1 MKSRYRRIGSV
12 AKLAGISVR
21 TLRYYEQRG
30 LLTPA
35 ARSSKGY
42 RLYAEEDLLRLQQ
55 VLIHRRLGLSLE
67 RIVEVL
73 ASPSLDYRTLLE
85 QQCVRLT
92 GEMDRLATMK
102 RAIEATLASMA
113 RKGGGFVMT
122 EETFAG
128 MGAEEAVE
136 AERRWG
142 QTAAYKES
150 ARRTANYGAEQWR
163 TIERE
168 QDDIFRAAADAAR
181 RSLDPGC
188 AEARELV
195 DRHRRFIDG
204 WFYPCAPAM
213 HVGLADL
220 FDGDARFTARMD
232 IHGAGAAR
240 FLAAAIRDCY
250 AADRNV

>member
-1 MKSRYRRIGSV
+1 MTRDDI
-12 AKLAGISVR
+12 I
-21 TLRYYEQRG
+21 
-30 LLTPA
+30 
-35 ARSSKGY
+35 
-42 RLYAEEDLLRLQQ
+42 
-55 VLIHRRLGLSLE
+55 
-67 RIVEVL
+67 
-73 ASPSLDYRTLLE
+73 
-85 QQCVRLT
+85 
-92 GEMDRLATMK
+92 RLA
-102 RAIEATLASMA
+102 R
-113 RKGGGFVMT
+113 
-122 EETFAG
+122 
-128 MGAEEAVE
+128 E

-150 ARRTANYGAEQWR
+150 ARRTANYGEEQWK

-220 FDGDARFTARMD
+220 FDGDALFTARMD